1 MGDKAA
7 KWLSEIPGEAFTA
20 FVNYIG
26 GWVYGIFLF
35 SIALV
40 ALWIWALIRDYDKKH
55 ILEGRES
62 AGEWLDSL
70 KSK

>member
-7 KWLSEIPGEAFTA
+7 KWLSEIPGEVFTA

-26 GWVYGIFLF
+26 GWIYAIFLIC
-35 SIALV
+35 IALV
-40 ALWIWALIRDYDKKH
+40 AFWIWALIRDYDKKH
-55 ILEGRES
+55 IPEVMET
-62 AGEWLDSL
+62 AGAWLDSL